1 LPSAAIIQDAADV
14 LNISADELAPPEK

>member
-1 LPSAAIIQDAADV
+1 IIQDAADV